1 MRDAVQKLRSQLA
14 AERKKYGNAIRK
26 LERISDEIHRRRSF
40 SSRAGGSRGRYKDEV
55 STLEVQA
62 GLVGLN
68 ITEDA
73 RASDEHIHYR
83 PDDVDDRTSESSS
96 VQLDSESQGSVDL
109 ATFECNG
116 VEERLT
122 VERPEQ
128 SPLVNCTCAPENVP
142 QQVNGQ
148 LLELPLEVTSTED
161 TMTDTP
167 GYTVKEAPGDTV
179 TSTTAD
185 TVTSTPGDTV
195 TDAPGDTVTSTPGD
209 TVTSTTAD
217 TVTSTTADTVTNA
230 PADTVTDTP
239 ADTVTEVT
247 EVSKSGTVTKVSK
260 TNTMAEPSQ
269 DDTVTEVSN
278 EDSVEQGEHC

>member
-1 MRDAVQKLRSQLA
+1 MRDAVQQLRNQLA

-40 SSRAGGSRGRYKDEV
+40 SNHAKGSKARYKDEV

-68 ITEDA
+68 INEES
-73 RASDEHIHYR
+73 RASDEHIHYQ

-96 VQLDSESQGSVDL
+96 VQMDSESQGSVDL

-116 VEERLT
+116 VEETLT
-122 VERPEQ
+122 VERYAQ

-161 TMTDTP
+161 TV
-167 GYTVKEAPGDTV
+167 TVTPGDTV
-179 TSTTAD
+179 TSTSAD
-185 TVTSTPGDTV
+185 TVTDT
-195 TDAPGDTVTSTPGD
+195 PGDTVTSTP
-209 TVTSTTAD
+209 AD
-217 TVTSTTADTVTNA
+217 TVTS
-230 PADTVTDTP
+230 TP

-247 EVSKSGTVTKVSK
+247 EVLKSGTVTKVSK
-260 TNTMAEPSQ
+260 TNTMTEPPQ

-278 EDSVEQGEHC
+278 EGSVEQGEHC